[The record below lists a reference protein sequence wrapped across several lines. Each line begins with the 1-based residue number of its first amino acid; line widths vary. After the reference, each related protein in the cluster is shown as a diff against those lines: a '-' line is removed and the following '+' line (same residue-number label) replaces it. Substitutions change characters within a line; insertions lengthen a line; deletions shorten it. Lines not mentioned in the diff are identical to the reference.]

1 MWLPTP
7 IYERITQ
14 FWVSLGLLLIG
25 TGLLF
30 GFQYQ
35 LAFWY
40 VGIGAFCCMYGVGIF
55 LYRLRQRGRT
65 RPAGQRIAPAG

>member
-7 IYERITQ
+7 INERIPQ
-14 FWVSLGLLLIG
+14 FWVSLGLLVIG

-30 GFQYQ
+30 GFEYL

-40 VGIGAFCCMYGVGIF
+40 VGTGTFCCMYGVGIF

-65 RPAGQRIAPAG
+65 RTAGQRIAPAG